1 MICLQSH
8 TTGFWPTTV
17 HNEMGSAARV
27 SGGMCGSGHWTRS
40 QAPTAQEELLT
51 SGVHVGACGWHGSV
65 PIAFDAEYS
74 GESSGAEPC
83 TTTGHRCSRLNVD
96 TEQEPRNVHDYE
108 IPAISNYE
116 PLAHP
121 SQTDSG
127 CQRGLGENGMSGARI
142 LALDV
147 QRGDMRERALRA
159 AEAARACAEQARLSV
174 QGIAHRATVGSFAH
188 SLGQH
193 PVHGAISW
201 HGQEV
206 TGGGSSDAV
215 MSSDDCYS
223 AQPSM
228 CD

>member
-1 MICLQSH
+1 MFYLQSH
-8 TTGFWPTTV
+8 TAGFWPTTV
-17 HNEMGSAARV
+17 HNEMGAAART
-27 SGGMCGSGHWTRS
+27 SRGMCGGGHTIRS

-108 IPAISNYE
+108 IPAISNYG

-127 CQRGLGENGMSGARI
+127 CQRRLGENGMSGARI

-174 QGIAHRATVGSFAH
+174 QGIAHRTRVDSFAH

-193 PVHGAISW
+193 PVHGAVLW
-201 HGQEV
+201 HGQDV
-206 TGGGSSDAV
+206 TKGGSSDAV
-215 MSSDDCYS
+215 MSLDACYS